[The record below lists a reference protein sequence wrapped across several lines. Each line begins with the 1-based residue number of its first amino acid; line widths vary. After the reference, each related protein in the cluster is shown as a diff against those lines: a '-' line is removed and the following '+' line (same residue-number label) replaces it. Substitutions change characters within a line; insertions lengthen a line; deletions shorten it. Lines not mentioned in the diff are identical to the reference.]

1 MNDTPPNYPRP
12 RRLRAAIVLVLALL
26 AASNTANAQPTTLA
40 DPTNP
45 AAMRHYEQGRR
56 YFDTEEWVLA
66 IKEFKAAALIDPV
79 PKLFFNLGQANRFAG
94 NYDEARRH
102 FLRFLDKTA
111 HMKGRE
117 IEAIRQT
124 AEQLAADMEAAAN
137 REPTGT
143 VPPNVEPAPP
153 TSPVTP
159 ATAIAPGE
167 RPADDAHASPNVRSK
182 RWLAYSLLA
191 GGALLGIGAG
201 GAYIA
206 AESKEDEANAELVRT
221 ERDRLFEQSDNRRTI
236 GHVCAAVGGAAL
248 LGGVVVFM
256 LDRRSDHARQPNV
269 SLSVGSSWTGVA
281 ASLPF

>member
-1 MNDTPPNYPRP
+1 MNENRPTAYAGP
-12 RRLRAAIVLVLALL
+12 RRLMAALVLVLAVV
-26 AASNTANAQPTTLA
+26 AAGREASAQPSGALA
-40 DPTNP
+40 DPSDP
-45 AAMRHYEQGRR
+45 VAMRHYEQGRR
-56 YFDTEEWVLA
+56 YFDTEEWALA

-111 HMKGRE
+111 HLKGRE
-117 IEAIRQT
+117 IQAIRQT
-124 AEQLAADMEAAAN
+124 AEQLAADMEAAAS

-143 VPPNVEPAPP
+143 VPSNVEPAPP
-153 TSPVTP
+153 PAPAAPTSALVSEPSAEDRQV
-159 ATAIAPGE
+159 
-167 RPADDAHASPNVRSK
+167 SPHRGSK

-191 GGALLGIGAG
+191 GGVLVGVGAA
-201 GAYIA
+201 GAYVA

-236 GHVCAAVGGAAL
+236 GHVCVALGGAAL
-248 LGGVVVFM
+248 IGGAVVLV
-256 LDRRSDHARQPNV
+256 LDRRASDRAPTV
-269 SLSVGSSWTGVA
+269 SIAVGSSWTGVA